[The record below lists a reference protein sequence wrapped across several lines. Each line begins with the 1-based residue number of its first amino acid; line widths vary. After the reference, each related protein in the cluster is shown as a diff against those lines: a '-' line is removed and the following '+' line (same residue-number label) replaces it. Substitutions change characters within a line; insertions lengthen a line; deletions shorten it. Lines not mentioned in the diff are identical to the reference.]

1 MRIMSTTRLAIA
13 VDIGTTTIA
22 ASLIDRISGERHAFL
37 GARNPQEAFG
47 ADVVTRLQAAC
58 TSGENLAML
67 HSSLNRMLEEMAEN
81 LLHAAGASPEELDVI
96 ALAGN
101 PTMEHFLLGLP
112 VTSLAF
118 PPFRP
123 LFMEGKRLR
132 STDLGW
138 KLDLD
143 TYLFPLPGG
152 FVGGD
157 LVAFLL
163 GCRAGDTP
171 HTSHLTP
178 HTLYLD
184 LGTNGEIALFSGE
197 AIFATS
203 AAAGPAFE
211 GGNLACGMPALP
223 GAIEQVV
230 ISGDRLSL
238 TTIGGLTPCG
248 ICGSGV
254 IDTVSELLRE
264 GLIDLSGRLLPPEE
278 IASNLGTRIVEIGGS
293 PSFVLYRDAATT
305 VFLSQDDIRQVQL
318 AKAAIRAG
326 MEILFQRAGI
336 SGDDLKKVVLTGSFG
351 AVLSPVGLKNV
362 GIFPENMVK
371 IASFIREGALAGVER
386 ALCTAEG
393 FSATDTLARQ
403 VRVVPLSGTPAFER
417 HFLEQMNFPKT

>member
-1 MRIMSTTRLAIA
+1 MISRKKLAIA
-13 VDIGTTTIA
+13 VDVGTTTIA
-22 ASLIDRISGERHAFL
+22 ASLIDRNTCERFAFL
-37 GARNPQEAFG
+37 GRRNPQGTFG
-47 ADVVTRLQAAC
+47 PDVVSRLQAAC
-58 TSGENLAML
+58 ESENNLAAL
-67 HSSLNRMLEEMAEN
+67 QSAINRTLEEMVEE
-81 LLHAAGASPEELDVI
+81 LLHTAGTSLENVDCI

-112 VTSLAF
+112 VHSLAF

-123 LFMEGKRLR
+123 LFSEGKRLQ
-132 STDLGW
+132 SISLGW
-138 KLDLD
+138 KLDLNV
-143 TYLFPLPGG
+143 YLFPLPGG

-157 LVAFLL
+157 LVAFLH
-163 GCRAGDTP
+163 GCRSDENHSA
-171 HTSHLTP
+171 P

-184 LGTNGEIALFSGE
+184 LGTNGEVALLSE
-197 AIFATS
+197 EKIFATS

-223 GAIEQVV
+223 GAIEKVEIKGEHISLTS
-230 ISGDRLSL
+230 ISGQ
-238 TTIGGLTPCG
+238 TPSG

-264 GLIDLSGRLLPPEE
+264 GLIDSSGRLLPPEE
-278 IASNLGTRIVEIGGS
+278 ISSNLGNRIVEIGGS
-293 PSFVLYRDAATT
+293 LSFILYRDAATT

-326 MEILFQRAGI
+326 MEILFQHAGMHV
-336 SGDDLKKVVLTGSFG
+336 DDLKKVVLTGSFG
-351 AVLSPVGLKNV
+351 AVLSAEGLKNV

-386 ALCTAEG
+386 ALCTQEG
-393 FSATDTLARQ
+393 FAAVDNLARQ
-403 VRVVPLSGTPAFER
+403 VRVVPLSGTPAFEK